1 MTYIIGISAFYHDS
15 AAALLSNGKILAAAE
30 EERFTRKKHDNSF
43 PFSSINY
50 CLAQAGIDINDVKYV
65 TYYEKPL
72 KKFDRI
78 TQMFLD
84 TYPFSY
90 IPFWQSFPSL
100 ITDKLNVKSIIRNK
114 LKFKGKILFIPHH
127 EAHAASCFLVSPFK
141 KSAILTVDGVGEWQ
155 TTGLYLGIGNEI
167 IPLKQI
173 NFPNSLGLLY
183 STFTA
188 FLGFRVNE
196 DEYKIMGLSAYG
208 KPEYKNKIYKLIKVK
223 DDGSFLLDMSHFS
236 FREDFQMWNEK
247 FEKLFGKARL
257 PNDPVL
263 ERHKNLAA
271 SIQAVT
277 EDIYFKIINYLHS
290 VTKTSNLC
298 MSGGVALN
306 ALANGKIYGK
316 TPFKNIYVFGAAGD
330 SGAAL
335 GTALFT
341 YYQIV
346 NNKKRNSINSLC
358 LGSSFEKKSIEK
370 ALKEKNLTYKQF
382 NNENELLKTI
392 AKLLSEN
399 KIIGWCYGKMEFGP
413 RALGA
418 RSILANPKPRY
429 MKEEVNKI
437 KIREQFRPFAGSI
450 LQEKVHEFFEV
461 PEKNHLSPFMVFCF
475 KVKKEKRKD
484 LAAIVHNDNTCRIQN
499 VSKENDR
506 YYKLIQKF
514 YELTGVP
521 CILNTSFNLK
531 GEPIVETPKQAIE
544 DFLKTKMDYLVIND
558 SLISKVN
565 YKE

>member
-208 KPEYKNKIYKLIKVK
+208 KPKYYDDFLKLIKLNN
-223 DDGSFLLDMSHFS
+223 DGSFALDMNYFS
-236 FREDFQMWNEK
+236 FRENFKMWNDKVEK
-247 FEKLFGKARL
+247 IFGKPRK
-257 PNDPVL
+257 PD
-263 ERHKNLAA
+263 EKITKRHADIAA
-271 SIQAVT
+271 SLQKIT
-277 EDIYFKIINYLHS
+277 EEIYFKILQACCNISMPFRYFFIWFSWFAKYL
-290 VTKTSNLC
+290 
-298 MSGGVALN
+298 
-306 ALANGKIYGK
+306 
-316 TPFKNIYVFGAAGD
+316 
-330 SGAAL
+330 
-335 GTALFT
+335 
-341 YYQIV
+341 
-346 NNKKRNSINSLC
+346 
-358 LGSSFEKKSIEK
+358 
-370 ALKEKNLTYKQF
+370 
-382 NNENELLKTI
+382 
-392 AKLLSEN
+392 
-399 KIIGWCYGKMEFGP
+399 
-413 RALGA
+413 
-418 RSILANPKPRY
+418 
-429 MKEEVNKI
+429 
-437 KIREQFRPFAGSI
+437 
-450 LQEKVHEFFEV
+450 
-461 PEKNHLSPFMVFCF
+461 
-475 KVKKEKRKD
+475 
-484 LAAIVHNDNTCRIQN
+484 
-499 VSKENDR
+499 
-506 YYKLIQKF
+506 
-514 YELTGVP
+514 
-521 CILNTSFNLK
+521 
-531 GEPIVETPKQAIE
+531 
-544 DFLKTKMDYLVIND
+544 
-558 SLISKVN
+558 
-565 YKE
+565 